1 MAHIAIDARKYFDFG
16 IGTYVQNLSNALS
29 RLNSLHRYSLLISED
44 DFSRVNCPVHWTKQ
58 AVNYRKYSLGELFL
72 FGYQIRR
79 FGIDLLHAPH
89 YTLPLGLVGKSVV
102 TVHDLIHLKFPQYF
116 NALQKAYA
124 RTVFWHVARS
134 AGAIIT
140 GSEHTKRDVVETLKV
155 NERKVYSIYHGV
167 QPGFQKI
174 QDPGRIHLFRE
185 RFGLRNPYV
194 LYVGNI
200 KPHKNIPTLLKA
212 FAQIAAS
219 YKDLD
224 LVFAGELLSKNAYLT
239 KLVQTLG
246 IGRRIRDLGQLPT
259 EELIRCY
266 SEAEVLVLPSLYEGF
281 GFTAVEAMACET
293 PVVAANAASLPE
305 VVGDAGVIFETLD
318 PKSLEDAL
326 RTVLSEPQTRRRL
339 VEEGKRNIRRFSW
352 DQAAQETLRVY
363 ETVLNQQ

>member
-29 RLNSLHRYSLLISED
+29 KLDSAHRYSLLVSED
-44 DFSRVNCPVHWTKQ
+44 DFSRVDCPARWTKE
-58 AVNYRKYSLGELFL
+58 AVHHRKYSLGELFL
-72 FGYQIRR
+72 FGYQVRG
-79 FGIDLLHAPH
+79 FGVDMFHAPH
-89 YTLPLGLVGKSVV
+89 YTLPVGLVGKSVV
-102 TVHDLIHLKFPQYF
+102 TVHDLIHLKFPRYF
-116 NALQKAYA
+116 TAVQKAYA
-124 RTVFWHVARS
+124 RIVLWHVARN

-155 NERKVYSIYHGV
+155 NERKVYSIHHGV
-167 QPGFQKI
+167 QPGFQKVLE
-174 QDPGRIHLFRE
+174 PGRIHAFRE
-185 RFGLRNPYV
+185 RFSLRNPYV

-200 KPHKNIPTLLKA
+200 KPHKNIPTLLRA
-212 FAQIAAS
+212 FERIAAS

-224 LVFAGELLSKNAYLT
+224 LVFAGELLSKNNYLT

-246 IGRRIRDLGQLPT
+246 IGRRIRDLGHLAT
-259 EELIRCY
+259 EELVRCY

-293 PVVAANAASLPE
+293 PVVAANTSSLPE
-305 VVGDAGVIFETLD
+305 VVGEAGLIFEALD

-339 VEEGKRNIRRFSW
+339 AEEGKRNIRRFSW

-363 ETVLNQQ
+363 ETVLNQK

>member
-1 MAHIAIDARKYFDFG
+1 M
-16 IGTYVQNLSNALS
+16 
-29 RLNSLHRYSLLISED
+29 
-44 DFSRVNCPVHWTKQ
+44 
-58 AVNYRKYSLGELFL
+58 
-72 FGYQIRR
+72 
-79 FGIDLLHAPH
+79 
-89 YTLPLGLVGKSVV
+89 
-102 TVHDLIHLKFPQYF
+102 
-116 NALQKAYA
+116 
-124 RTVFWHVARS
+124 
-134 AGAIIT
+134 
-140 GSEHTKRDVVETLKV
+140 
-155 NERKVYSIYHGV
+155 
-167 QPGFQKI
+167 
-174 QDPGRIHLFRE
+174 
-185 RFGLRNPYV
+185 
-194 LYVGNI
+194 
-200 KPHKNIPTLLKA
+200 
-212 FAQIAAS
+212 
-219 YKDLD
+219 
-224 LVFAGELLSKNAYLT
+224 T